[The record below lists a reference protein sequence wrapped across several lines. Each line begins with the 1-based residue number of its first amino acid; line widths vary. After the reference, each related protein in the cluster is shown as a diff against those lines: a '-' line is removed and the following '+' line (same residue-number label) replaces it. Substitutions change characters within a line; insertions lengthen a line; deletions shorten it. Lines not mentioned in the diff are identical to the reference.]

1 VRETLGLAAAR
12 GDCMVISQTP
22 TDALERE
29 WAENELEG
37 FVCAIAGQELGT
49 KTQHLEMAAKEKY
62 APENILMI
70 GDAPGDHN
78 AATANEAL
86 FFPINPGDEEA
97 SWERLHSEGL
107 EKFFGGNFAGDY
119 QQQLLADFENRLPEN
134 PTW

>member
-1 VRETLGLAAAR
+1 
-12 GDCMVISQTP
+12 
-22 TDALERE
+22 
-29 WAENELEG
+29 
-37 FVCAIAGQELGT
+37 
-49 KTQHLEMAAKEKY
+49 
-62 APENILMI
+62 MI

-97 SWERLHSEGL
+97 SWERLHSKGL